1 MNFPRSLLLII
12 LVVLSVNFVF
22 ANELLEL
29 RLVTKSIS
37 LSKKNEGTVK
47 VRLTNEEGKFAT
59 KAKVFLVK
67 AYPSNQEDNVLVS
80 NQELFPVEGEDTT
93 YQFNFLALKPEA
105 GSYVLEFRAT
115 PEKKEKFRAVDNVVF
130 NVKVIGTAT
139 IVDAQL
145 TVSDSLD
152 AQDIAEGRKYRPE
165 FDKKID
171 EIIKV
176 EHSQHLVFEF
186 RLRGQTGKNIQVQ
199 QAFVRISHP
208 KSGREVLK
216 VAHFTKTYS
225 IHITMKDI
233 ADDFYGQSGNYD
245 LQLIVGDAFLQN
257 PFAWTLASLHINFLN
272 SSRSDP
278 PSSPFDARPPILHQF
293 RVPDKRP
300 PRTISMAFTGA
311 VVGIPLLV
319 LFIGL
324 IRVGAN
330 FDNLPTG
337 TDLLFALGFQ
347 GCLGGILGLFVVYW
361 LRLTMVETLCWLGL
375 ASLPLL
381 FFAHRNL
388 NALSVKG
395 KEHSD

>member
-12 LVVLSVNFVF
+12 LFLSVNFVF

-29 RLVTKSIS
+29 SLITKSIS

-80 NQELFPVEGEDTT
+80 NQELFPVEGEDTA

-105 GSYVLEFRAT
+105 GSYILEFRAT
-115 PEKKEKFRAVDNVVF
+115 PEKKEKFRAIDNVVF
-130 NVKVIGTAT
+130 TVKVIGIAT
-139 IVDAQL
+139 VADAQL

-152 AQDIAEGRKYRPE
+152 SQDIAEGRKYRPE

-176 EHSQHLVFEF
+176 EHSQHLIFEL
-186 RLRGQTGKNIQVQ
+186 RLKGQTGKNIQVQ
-199 QAFVRISHP
+199 QVFVRISHP
-208 KSGREVLK
+208 KSGREVFK
-216 VAHFTKTYS
+216 VAQLTKTYS
-225 IHITMKDI
+225 THITIKDI
-233 ADDFYGQSGNYD
+233 AEDFYGQSGNYD
-245 LQLIVGDAFLQN
+245 LQLIIGDAFLQN
-257 PFAWTLASLHINFLN
+257 PSAWTFASLHINFLN
-272 SSRSDP
+272 SSRSSP
-278 PSSPFDARPPILHQF
+278 PSSPFDPQPPILHQF

-300 PRTISMAFTGA
+300 PKTISMAFTGA
-311 VVGIPLLV
+311 VIGIPFLI
-319 LFIGL
+319 LFVGL
-324 IRVGAN
+324 IQVGAN
-330 FDNLPTG
+330 LGNLPTN
-337 TDLLFALGFQ
+337 THLLFALGFQ
-347 GCLGGILGLFVVYW
+347 GCLGGVLVLFVVYW
-361 LRLTMVETLCWLGL
+361 LRLTMVETLCWLLVISG
-375 ASLPLL
+375 PLL

-388 NALSVKG
+388 NALSATR